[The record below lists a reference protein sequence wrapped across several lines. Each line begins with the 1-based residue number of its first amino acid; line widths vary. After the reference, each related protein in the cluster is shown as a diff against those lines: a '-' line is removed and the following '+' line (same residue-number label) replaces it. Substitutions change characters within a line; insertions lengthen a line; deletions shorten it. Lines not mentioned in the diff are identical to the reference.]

1 MSIGFSVS
9 HLCTYLPG
17 CDNWAHSQ
25 QLLNSAFRSDQGG
38 IYLSPTLQLGQSP
51 REKFNQISK
60 ISTANNSNDL
70 KTNRYLFYV
79 CSRVLNFQLQFLI
92 FFRKKSLFSLH
103 WCCYLFKLNVLF
115 VQTRIMSAFV
125 RNTQTFQN
133 GWLWIRILYTRN
145 SGNFRN
151 LISIPLICKWCS
163 VCVYTDSCVGQH
175 VL

>member
-92 FFRKKSLFSLH
+92 FFRKKKPIFFTVVLF
-103 WCCYLFKLNVLF
+103 F
-115 VQTRIMSAFV
+115 VQTKCFICPNSYNVRICSEYTHIVEWLVMD
-125 RNTQTFQN
+125 QN
-133 GWLWIRILYTRN
+133 
-145 SGNFRN
+145 S
-151 LISIPLICKWCS
+151 
-163 VCVYTDSCVGQH
+163 VYTKFWEFSKSDIDPAY
-175 VL
+175 L